1 MTEQEVRERLSQNIK
16 RCRALHGWSQVKLA
30 EKLEV
35 SANFIADIETGKSW
49 ISSVTLTKLANI
61 FETDVCN
68 LFMPLVTY
76 DDQSREVVDQFA
88 RDAVSTVRTSI
99 ERLRDEYLKQRGST

>member
-16 RCRALHGWSQVKLA
+16 RYRALHGWSQVKLA

-35 SANFIADIETGKSW
+35 SANFVADIETGKSW

-61 FETDVCN
+61 FDTDVYN
-68 LFMPLVTY
+68 LFRPITPL
-76 DDQSREVVDQFA
+76 DSQSQELIDQFT
-88 RDAVSTVRTSI
+88 RDVVSTVRTSI
-99 ERLRDEYLKQRGST
+99 ERLRDDYLKTT